1 MTPPA
6 SERFRLIAGVR
17 RGSASNYP
25 AAHKRYDTIE
35 DARDGAA
42 ELLRE
47 ERVWSVM
54 IVRDDF
60 EHAFVEWSSR

>member
-1 MTPPA
+1 MTVPV
-6 SERFRLIAGVR
+6 SERFRLIVGVR

-25 AAHKRYDTIE
+25 AAYKCYETIE

-42 ELLRE
+42 ALLRE

>member
-1 MTPPA
+1 MTPA
-6 SERFRLIAGVR
+6 TAEGFRLIAGVR
-17 RGSASNYP
+17 RGSASNY
-25 AAHKRYDTIE
+25 AAAWKRYDTIE

-42 ELLRE
+42 ALLRE

-54 IVRDDF
+54 IVRDNL